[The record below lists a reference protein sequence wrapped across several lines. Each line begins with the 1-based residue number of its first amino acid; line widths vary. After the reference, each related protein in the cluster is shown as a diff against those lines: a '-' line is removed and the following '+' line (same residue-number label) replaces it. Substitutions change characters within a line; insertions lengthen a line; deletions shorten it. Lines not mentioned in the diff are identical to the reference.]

1 MEKVFCIVPENPNVT
16 WRVQLINKTRQCE
29 SLNSRAAVA
38 SGLVLKCLVSN
49 ILYWILNVKNEHEC
63 NLSVESDSLLII
75 YCFLA

>member
-38 SGLVLKCLVSN
+38 SGLILKCLVSD
-49 ILYWILNVKNEHEC
+49 ILYWILNIKTEHEC
-63 NLSVESDSLLII
+63 NQYKVIPGS
-75 YCFLA
+75 